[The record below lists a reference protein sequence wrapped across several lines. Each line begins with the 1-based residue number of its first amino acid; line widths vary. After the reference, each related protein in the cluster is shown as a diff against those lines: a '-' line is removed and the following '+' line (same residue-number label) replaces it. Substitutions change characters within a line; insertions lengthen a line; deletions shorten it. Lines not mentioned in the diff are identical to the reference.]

1 MGGKEGQGKPGTSG
15 SGASY
20 DGRMRLARFVLAH
33 VLYMQTGNDALITD
47 LRSLLA
53 SLGVTV
59 IAYVYLGC
67 GGVSSPALARQDER

>member
-1 MGGKEGQGKPGTSG
+1 MTGG
-15 SGASY
+15 
-20 DGRMRLARFVLAH
+20 MRLARFVL
-33 VLYMQTGNDALITD
+33 TEALNMRTENPILIMD

-67 GGVSSPALARQDER
+67 GGVLPPALVRRDEW